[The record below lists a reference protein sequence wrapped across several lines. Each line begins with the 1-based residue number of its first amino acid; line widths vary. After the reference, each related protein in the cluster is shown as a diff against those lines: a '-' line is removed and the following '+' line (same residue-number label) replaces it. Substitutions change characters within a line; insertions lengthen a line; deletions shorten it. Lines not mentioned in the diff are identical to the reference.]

1 MCTGAELALVDLV
14 RHKLHQL
21 RVRAELGVEE
31 EGLNTKLDQTPIERQ
46 TEPAADTLGVLYV
59 LDQTPIERQTEPV
72 T

>member
-1 MCTGAELALVDLV
+1 MCTGAQLALVDLV

-46 TEPAADTLGVLYV
+46 TEPAAGTLGVLKSCSRHSRRV
-59 LDQTPIERQTEPV
+59 ICA
-72 T
+72 

>member
-46 TEPAADTLGVLYV
+46 TEPAAGTLGVL
-59 LDQTPIERQTEPV
+59 
-72 T
+72 